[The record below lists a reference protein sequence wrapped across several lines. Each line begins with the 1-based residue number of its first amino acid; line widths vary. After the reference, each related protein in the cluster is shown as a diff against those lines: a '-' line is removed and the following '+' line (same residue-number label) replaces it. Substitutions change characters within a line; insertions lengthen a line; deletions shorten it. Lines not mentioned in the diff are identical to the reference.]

1 MKYITDYPPS
11 VVNEIQQTD
20 NVNKQMHNEDNI
32 IVTKAKC

>member
-1 MKYITDYPPS
+1 MKYITDCPPS

-32 IVTKAKC
+32 IITKANY